1 MQHKLSMSFIAAFC
15 AITIAH
21 GAEDASA
28 GGAAQTGAA
37 PARYLG
43 TADAFHR
50 DGTVRRVRDCKRR
63 RFYNPGVFLDGGLEY
78 LDPNYGGI
86 NHGECLDPPDQRPAP
101 RRLSCRN
108 VREILRDHGYRR
120 IRSYDCKGAVY
131 GFHADR
137 GSRRYKLRVRS
148 KTGRIASRTRL

>member
-1 MQHKLSMSFIAAFC
+1 MHHKLSMSFIAAFC
-15 AITIAH
+15 AFSIAA
-21 GAEDASA
+21 GTEDAPAGSA
-28 GGAAQTGAA
+28 AQAGAAAARHFGAA
-37 PARYLG
+37 DAVHRGG
-43 TADAFHR
+43 TIR
-50 DGTVRRVRDCKRR
+50 KVRDCKRR

-86 NHGECLDPPDQRPAP
+86 NHGECLDPPDQRAAP
-101 RRLSCRN
+101 RRLSCRS

-120 IRSYDCKGAVY
+120 IRSYDCKGKVY

-148 KTGRIASRTRL
+148 RTGRIASRTRL